1 MLQLLALIVV
11 SLVVPSPTLSARLS
25 IPFFGSFFSGPPFP
39 RNFSPRGNPFPPF
52 WGIMLPPPSLPGT
65 VHGEFPSF
73 GNYLFVPVNA
83 RVGARNDYLPK
94 YKNGGGGGWDGVDC
108 LPTVLER
115 AVLCMLCMLPPMVL
129 VRIALCWRCFTGAKN
144 TGGAR
149 GIAVNVTAMGM
160 AVMPVLKDFY
170 QQGEVAASRLVAA
183 VGATV
188 AAATAATVAAV
199 AVAAATAAS
208 AAIATT
214 TATIS
219 AATAI
224 VATTAATIVT
234 ATTAAVEATVTIFV
248 DTATTAALLLT
259 ATAPTWAACRLL
271 LILDIAVQ
279 RLAGTDCL
287 AAGRAFAVVLASR

>member
-1 MLQLLALIVV
+1 MLALIVV

-25 IPFFGSFFSGPPFP
+25 IPFFGSFFSGPLFL
-39 RNFSPRGNPFPPF
+39 RNSSPRGNPFPPF

-129 VRIALCWRCFTGAKN
+129 VRIALCWRCFTGAN

-149 GIAVNVTAMGM
+149 GIAVNVTVMGM

-259 ATAPTWAACRLL
+259 ATAPTWVACQLL
-271 LILDIAVQ
+271 LILDSAVQ

>member
-52 WGIMLPPPSLPGT
+52 WGIMLPLPSLPGT
-65 VHGEFPSF
+65 VHGEFPSL
-73 GNYLFVPVNA
+73 GNFLFVPVNA
-83 RVGARNDYLPK
+83 RVGAGNDYLPK

-129 VRIALCWRCFTGAKN
+129 VRIALCWRCFTGAN

-149 GIAVNVTAMGM
+149 GIAVNVTVMGM

-170 QQGEVAASRLVAA
+170 QQGEVAESAGSRRWRHC
-183 VGATV
+183 
-188 AAATAATVAAV
+188 
-199 AVAAATAAS
+199 S
-208 AAIATT
+208 
-214 TATIS
+214 
-219 AATAI
+219 
-224 VATTAATIVT
+224 
-234 ATTAAVEATVTIFV
+234 
-248 DTATTAALLLT
+248 
-259 ATAPTWAACRLL
+259 CRHCCHRSCRGRGCCHR
-271 LILDIAVQ
+271 
-279 RLAGTDCL
+279 RLCCHCRHHCNHFRRHRHCSHYRRGHCNCHH
-287 AAGRAFAVVLASR
+287 RCR